1 MTMPID
7 RSGSAVVTLPS
18 DTEILITRKFD
29 APAELLF
36 EVWTTPEHIRN
47 WWGWERDEMTVCEF
61 DLRVGGKWRF
71 AAGHAEYG
79 EFAFS
84 GECLE
89 IDPPNRLVS
98 TETFEPFPDSRA
110 VNTLTLEEED
120 GVTTM
125 TVHVQHETKEARD
138 AHIGSGMEGGLQH
151 SLDRIDKILATE
163 RETV

>member
-1 MTMPID
+1 MPID
-7 RSGSAVVTLPS
+7 RTGSAVVTLPS

-29 APAELLF
+29 APADLLF
-36 EVWTTPEHIRN
+36 EVWTNPDHIRN
-47 WWGWERDEMTVCEF
+47 WWGWERDAMTVCEY
-61 DLRVGGKWRF
+61 DLRAGGKWRF
-71 AAGHAEYG
+71 AAGHSDHG

-89 IDPPNRLVS
+89 IDRPHRLVA
-98 TETFEPFPDSRA
+98 TETYEPFPESRA
-110 VNTLTLEEED
+110 VNTLTLEVVD

-151 SLDRIDKILATE
+151 SLNRIDKIVAGA
-163 RETV
+163 RESV